1 MVATGQLTDRLKEY
15 VFSQVESIAKTNPM
29 VSFIKPLITRAV
41 DKNFIKVSKALD
53 LIADKDGNVDVE
65 GILTEM
71 IESLM
76 TTEPFTFKSSFAGDI
91 EIGGGLIK
99 LNLPMTSKRLVFSQ
113 ADLQDFRDVL
123 TSK

>member
-1 MVATGQLTDRLKEY
+1 MVAIGQLTDRLKEY

-29 VSFIKPLITRAV
+29 VSFIKPLITRAI
-41 DKNFIKVSKALD
+41 DKNFVKVSKALD

-71 IESLM
+71 IDSLM
-76 TTEPFTFKSSFAGDI
+76 TTEPFTFKTSFAGDI

-99 LNLPMTSKRLVFSQ
+99 LNLPMTNKRLVFSQ